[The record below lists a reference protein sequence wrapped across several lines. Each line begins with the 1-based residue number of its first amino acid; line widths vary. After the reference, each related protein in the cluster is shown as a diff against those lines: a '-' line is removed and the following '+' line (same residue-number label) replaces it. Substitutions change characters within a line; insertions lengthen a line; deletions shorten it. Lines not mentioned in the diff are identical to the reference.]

1 MGRISLDTREFYR
14 DTWAEVDLSS
24 IKENIRSFRGL
35 LPDRTEI
42 MAVVKADGYGHGAL
56 PVAKTAL
63 EAGAT
68 YLAVALL
75 DEALSLRKQGIQAP
89 ILVLGRTRPVDAALA
104 AENDISLTVFQADW
118 VDEASVYIQGEKRVN
133 LHLKIDTGMGRI
145 GTREAEE
152 TKNLALKIEEIPQ
165 FCLEGVFTH
174 FATADE
180 LESDLVDKQ
189 FERFARSLEWIRE
202 TGAAPLF
209 IHCGN
214 SAASL
219 RFPDR
224 VFNIARIGISMYGLA
239 PSEEVKSV
247 LPIPLKEAFSLHTR
261 LVHVKKVQRGDTVSY
276 GATYTAKE
284 EEWIGTLP
292 IGYAD
297 GWMRRYAEKGH
308 ALAGGRKVPFAG
320 RVCMDQCMI
329 RLPREMKVG
338 DLVTLIG
345 CQGDEKISIDDLAA
359 QIGTINYEI
368 PCLITS
374 RVPRVYKK

>member
-89 ILVLGRTRPVDAALA
+89 ILVLGRTRPEDAALA
-104 AENDISLTVFQADW
+104 AENDISLTVFQANW
-118 VDEASVYIQGEKRVN
+118 VDEASVYLQGEKRVN

-152 TKNLALKIEEIPQ
+152 TKNLALKIEEVPQ

-320 RVCMDQCMI
+320 RICMDQCMI
-329 RLPREMKVG
+329 RLPHEMKVG

>member
-42 MAVVKADGYGHGAL
+42 MAVVKADGYGHGAV

-118 VDEASVYIQGEKRVN
+118 VDEASVYLQGEKRVN

-152 TKNLALKIEEIPQ
+152 TKNLALKIEEVPQ

-320 RVCMDQCMI
+320 RICMDQCMI
-329 RLPREMKVG
+329 RLPHEMKVG

>member
-118 VDEASVYIQGEKRVN
+118 VDEASVYLQGEKRVN

-152 TKNLALKIEEIPQ
+152 TKNLALKIEEVPQ

-320 RVCMDQCMI
+320 RICMDQCMI
-329 RLPREMKVG
+329 RLPHEMKVG